1 MWNEEPRETEL
12 AFKVADRIIS
22 IQECEEGYDY
32 SIMDEN
38 YREIDGGVYDN
49 PDVDIRYALLDIVD
63 DLVTHPDTNGA
74 KGNISSDAK
83 WVQLDFEEVSE
94 QMDIANLPG
103 PEVFMSRVVME
114 FKAKTEECF
123 RKIGNMSAT
132 DIEESV
138 AEYVNAKLYENDF
151 DAEIIG
157 VVISGS
163 RCRGLEGKNS
173 DLDVVVQ
180 LSGNEREDDLFN
192 LFHEDKFRIGGVLV
206 DINPITEY
214 KTGTLEEYLPV
225 VEKYLEEKAIQMGKK
240 QSVTADLQSKKM
252 QVAGEKKKESQRGVK
267 KNETVI

>member
-63 DLVTHPDTNGA
+63 DLATHPDTNGA
-74 KGNISSDAK
+74 KGKISSNAK
-83 WVQLDFEEVSE
+83 WVQLDFDEVSE
-94 QMDIANLPG
+94 QLDIANLPG

-123 RKIGNMSAT
+123 RKIGNMSAM
-132 DIEESV
+132 DIEECV
-138 AEYVNAKLYENDF
+138 AEYVSAKLYENDF

-192 LFHEDKFRIGGVLV
+192 LLHEDKFRIGGVLV

-240 QSVTADLQSKKM
+240 QSVTADLQSKKCRWQERKRRNRNVM
-252 QVAGEKKKESQRGVK
+252 
-267 KNETVI
+267 

>member
-1 MWNEEPRETEL
+1 MWNEEARETEL
-12 AFKVADRIIS
+12 AYKIV
-22 IQECEEGYDY
+22 QECEEGYDY

-63 DLVTHPDTNGA
+63 DLVSHPDTNGA

-83 WVQLDFEEVSE
+83 WEQL
-94 QMDIANLPG
+94 
-103 PEVFMSRVVME
+103 
-114 FKAKTEECF
+114 
-123 RKIGNMSAT
+123 
-132 DIEESV
+132 
-138 AEYVNAKLYENDF
+138 DF

-157 VVISGS
+157 VIISGS

-192 LFHEDKFRIGGVLV
+192 LLHEDKFRIGGVVV

-214 KTGTLEEYLPV
+214 KTGTLEEYLPG
-225 VEKYLEEKAIQMGKK
+225 VEKYLEEKALQKGKK
-240 QSVTADLQSKKM
+240 PSVTADLQSKKM
-252 QVAGEKKKESQRGVK
+252 QVAGEKKMESHRENK

>member
-12 AFKVADRIIS
+12 AYKIADRIIS
-22 IQECEEGYDY
+22 IQECDEGYDY

-38 YREIDGGVYDN
+38 YHEIDGGVYDN

-63 DLVTHPDTNGA
+63 DLATHPDTNGA
-74 KGNISSDAK
+74 KGNISSDTK
-83 WVQLDFEEVSE
+83 WEQLNFDEVTE
-94 QMDIANLPG
+94 QMDIAKLG
-103 PEVFMSRVVME
+103 SEVFMSRVVME

-123 RKIGNMSAT
+123 HKIGSMSAA
-132 DIEESV
+132 DIEERV
-138 AEYVNAKLYENDF
+138 AEYVSAKLYENDF

-163 RCRGLEGKNS
+163 RCRGLEAKNS

-192 LFHEDKFRIGGVLV
+192 LLHEDKFKIGGILV

-214 KTGTLEEYLPV
+214 KTGTLEEYLPG
-225 VEKYLEEKAIQMGKK
+225 VEKYLEEKARQMGKK
-240 QSVTADLQSKKM
+240 PSVTADLQSKKM
-252 QVAGEKKKESQRGVK
+252 QVAGEKKKELRRDCK
-267 KNETVI
+267 KSETVI